1 MDWCL
6 ARPREEAGIAF
17 MHKIVFV
24 SLCRPDLLALL
35 SIASCTA
42 SSTCREAVRGDALV
56 HLCANMVG
64 ERERERE
71 GERERVEEKRNDL
84 VLNFN
89 NTFSWVLQ
97 STSNQGL
104 NWICNVCLV
113 THKSL
118 SHQTDSLR
126 ASKQMSVCEPCL
138 GTWQAGIV
146 CITANTGEEVFKF

>member
-6 ARPREEAGIAF
+6 ARPREEAGLAF

-24 SLCRPDLLALL
+24 SLHRPHFYFSL
-35 SIASCTA
+35 IASRAPPPVPRCTGRRI
-42 SSTCREAVRGDALV
+42 STPLCQRGRRGLGGV
-56 HLCANMVG
+56 WRRRRKN
-64 ERERERE
+64 
-71 GERERVEEKRNDL
+71 RNDL

-89 NTFSWVLQ
+89 NTFPPALQ

-118 SHQTDSLR
+118 PHQTDSLR
-126 ASKQMSVCEPCL
+126 AGKQMSVCAPLPLSGRDC
-138 GTWQAGIV
+138 V
-146 CITANTGEEVFKF
+146 YYY